1 MPDVVTCFLRHEE
14 AVLLVRRA
22 DDAPTHAGLWAGVS
36 GYVEGDP
43 GRTRPDADREVEEET
58 GITGDHLV
66 EVRAGD
72 PVTVGETDPDGDERE
87 WTVHPYLF
95 ESDTREVEP
104 NEELAATEWV
114 QPTAMLDRPTG
125 PGLWPVYRAVAPTVP
140 DVTGDPTHGS
150 AHLSVRALSV
160 LRDAAGDAEHE
171 GDDWATVAA
180 TARDLRS
187 ARPGMTALR
196 TRVDRVVS
204 EADRDPAAVRRRAET
219 AVVDALGADERAAD
233 AAASELADLVPAAGD
248 RLTVLTCS
256 RSGTVAAALRRV
268 EPTPELVVA
277 DSRPGGEGVGVAESF
292 AGETDVTLVPDSA
305 VAQMLAEPASVDAS
319 PVDVALVGADAVLPD
334 ASVVNKVGTRAL
346 GLAAAADAADVPLFV
361 VTARDK
367 VGDGDD
373 LDLERA
379 DASAVYDGEY
389 EVRVVAPLFD
399 RTPAPLVTAVVTEA
413 GPQSAAAVRDL
424 AEAHA
429 ALADWLAAVEE

>member
-1 MPDVVTCFLRHEE
+1 MPAVVTCFLRHEE

-43 GRTRPDADREVEEET
+43 GLSRPDAYREVAEET
-58 GITGDHLV
+58 GFTEAHLT

-72 PVTVGETDPDGDERE
+72 PVTVAETGPDGDERE

-95 ESDTREVEP
+95 ETDGRDVEP

-114 QPTAMLDRPTG
+114 QPTAMLDRETV

-140 DVTGDPTHGS
+140 DVAGDTTHGS

-160 LRDAAGDAEHE
+160 LRDAAGDAERA

-180 TARDLRS
+180 TARDLRD

-196 TRVDRVVS
+196 TRVDRVMH
-204 EADRDPAAVRRRAET
+204 EADRDPAAVRRRAER
-219 AVVDALGADERAAD
+219 AVEDALRADERAAD

-256 RSGTVAAALRRV
+256 RSGTVAGALRRV

-292 AGETDVTLVPDSA
+292 AAETDVTLVPDGA
-305 VAQMLAEPASVDAS
+305 VAQVLAEPASVDAS
-319 PVDVALVGADAVLPD
+319 PVDAVLVGADAVLPD
-334 ASVVNKVGTRAL
+334 ASVVNKVGTRAV
-346 GLAAAADAADVPLFV
+346 GLAAAADAADVPLLV

-367 VGDGDD
+367 VGGRDD
-373 LDLERA
+373 LDLERV
-379 DASAVYDGEY
+379 DASAVYDGDR

-399 RTPAPLVTAVVTEA
+399 RTPADLVTAVVTED

-424 AEAHA
+424 AESHA
-429 ALADWLAAVEE
+429 ALADWDVEAP